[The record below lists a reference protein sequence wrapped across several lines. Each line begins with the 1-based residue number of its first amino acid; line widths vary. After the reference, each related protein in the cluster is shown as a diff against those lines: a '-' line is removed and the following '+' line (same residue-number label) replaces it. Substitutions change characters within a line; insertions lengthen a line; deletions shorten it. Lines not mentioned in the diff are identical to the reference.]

1 MHIRRASRAV
11 NLCHLLRSKFLET
24 SERRLASSSAAR
36 NNKAWD
42 IPERDVVLRRPE
54 KGSVVLDIAKVKR
67 EPFLKGLFQDKYD
80 KEMLAFPEV
89 LNKEQV
95 DELNEKLVSL
105 GYRNGLYVFP
115 ICMIVH

>member
-1 MHIRRASRAV
+1 MHIRRATRAV
-11 NLCHLLRSKFLET
+11 NFHLLRNKLLET
-24 SERRLASSSAAR
+24 SERRLSSSTVPR
-36 NNKAWD
+36 NKKAWD

-54 KGSVVLDIAKVKR
+54 KGNVVLDIAKVKR

-95 DELNEKLVSL
+95 DELNEKLISL
-105 GYRNGLYVFP
+105 GYRNGLYVFSYALL
-115 ICMIVH
+115 CT